1 MKNGTMY
8 NYNPPMSEFFLVYR
22 LGVDEGLIEEGP
34 HRRGLI
40 ESDDTIVRAHLLER
54 TEHGILVPTW

>member
-8 NYNPPMSEFFLVYR
+8 NDNPSMSEFFPVYS
-22 LGVDEGLIEEGP
+22 LGIDEGLVEEGP

-40 ESDDTIVRAHLLER
+40 ESDDTIVCAHLLER
-54 TEHGILVPTW
+54 TEHRILVPTW